1 MVVADLV
8 KPKFNAEQ
16 FVPASKA
23 SKTLGNV
30 RKKAKEQPQ
39 VIMDHNKPD
48 SVILGYEQYE
58 KMYRELELLRDM
70 AWEVNIANRLENA
83 DKNPAVR
90 YTLQDVMDE
99 EEYREFENLDPNLIS
114 DEDLFE

>member
-1 MVVADLV
+1 MVVTDLV
-8 KPKFNAEQ
+8 KPNFNRDQ

-23 SKTLGNV
+23 SKSLGDV

-39 VIMDHNKPD
+39 VILDHNKLD

-58 KMYRELELLRDM
+58 KMYRELEFLRDM
-70 AWEVNIANRLENA
+70 VWEVNIAKRLENA
-83 DKNPAVR
+83 DKNPTVR
-90 YTLQDVMDE
+90 YTLQDVMGE
-99 EEYREFENLDPNLIS
+99 EEYREFEKLDPNLIS